1 MDKRQKRLLVA
12 FILSILLHIGFLGL
26 LDWQNWLIYDPDEKE
41 QPIPEEVTF
50 VYPENKPIPKR
61 PREVV
66 QNMNET
72 DEIPTDANLLS
83 DRNSKARNPEK
94 TDQIGNT
101 PMSTGNTPFSNL
113 SGAQARKSFSPKK
126 NKTFNKDA
134 LRGSSTKTPSEEYR
148 EQQQNAI
155 SFADSIPTNQMLNQ
169 KNFSVENVGAIT
181 LSTYKWNWAPYL
193 HKMKAKLARVAIPPI
208 AFYMGLIHGKTVVIY
223 EVSREGQLL
232 NLRVLDHQGHESLR
246 ISSINAFESL
256 FPFLPLPEDF
266 PEKTLTIVFTLVYPD
281 LRQER

>member
-1 MDKRQKRLLVA
+1 MDKRQKRLLAA
-12 FILSILLHIGFLGL
+12 FILSVLLHIVFLGFL
-26 LDWQNWLIYDPDEKE
+26 DRQNWLFYEPPDNE

-50 VYPENKPIPKR
+50 VYPENKPIKKK

-72 DEIPTDANLLS
+72 DEVPTDASLLS

-94 TDQIGNT
+94 SGQLSQT
-101 PMSTGNTPFSNL
+101 PMSKGNTPFQNL
-113 SGAQARKSFSPKK
+113 SGAQAKKSFSPKR

-134 LRGSSTKTPSEEYR
+134 LRGSSAKTPTEEYR
-148 EQQQNAI
+148 EQLQRAAT
-155 SFADSIPTNQMLNQ
+155 SADSIPTNQMFNQ
-169 KNFSVENVGAIT
+169 KNFSVDNIGAIT

-223 EVSREGQLL
+223 EVGKEGQLL

-246 ISSINAFESL
+246 VSSINAFESL

-266 PEKTLTIVFTLVYPD
+266 PDETLTIVFTLVYPD